1 MFELSRRLKL
11 RTVWM
16 AITSSITW
24 DKHIKSVHG
33 YSCFGCFHL
42 SPFSWA
48 TTASIGCHIQDF
60 LRGVWTLGASAT
72 KKETQNTYARQKVG
86 QQWYDM
92 TIVTWKLHS
101 FMKGFSRAWLHEHMY
116 AKKSDGHVNVLR
128 DPGCPMFDRSG
139 SCGHVL
145 QHHVSYVCF
154 LFPPPFP
161 FAFALALFGP
171 KSPVLLLL
179 LLQKVGN
186 PTIHWYH
193 PYSTESSLPNW
204 SSFEVLLSVSVQHQ
218 QQGGCSGRAGLG
230 FGAAFTADCFALV
243 LGFSGTW
250 ATLGSAAAAGAA
262 FAFADLRFLPS
273 VFSGMS
279 AGTCSSKVSCCA
291 GMAFALALADD
302 DTIDEPFEAGLAVLS
317 NSVGVV
323 LEARLILSSGV
334 RCLALRSWA
343 SLTSFRFIRS
353 WESSS
358 GSKVIDDDERPAQWM
373 AL

>member
-24 DKHIKSVHG
+24 DKHIWKSVHG
-33 YSCFGCFHL
+33 YSCFGCFYM

-161 FAFALALFGP
+161 FAFACDVFVSRAVIGCL
-171 KSPVLLLL
+171 
-179 LLQKVGN
+179 
-186 PTIHWYH
+186 
-193 PYSTESSLPNW
+193 W
-204 SSFEVLLSVSVQHQ
+204 SSCSEVLHCNFLICISLF
-218 QQGGCSGRAGLG
+218 C
-230 FGAAFTADCFALV
+230 
-243 LGFSGTW
+243 
-250 ATLGSAAAAGAA
+250 AGAW
-262 FAFADLRFLPS
+262 R
-273 VFSGMS
+273 
-279 AGTCSSKVSCCA
+279 
-291 GMAFALALADD
+291 
-302 DTIDEPFEAGLAVLS
+302 
-317 NSVGVV
+317 
-323 LEARLILSSGV
+323 
-334 RCLALRSWA
+334 A
-343 SLTSFRFIRS
+343 SLVYVV
-353 WESSS
+353 SSQ
-358 GSKVIDDDERPAQWM
+358 VEVFF
-373 AL
+373 